1 VSGSEEVNGGLGDAD
16 VALDA
21 DNDARKRASDLE
33 TVEGFLDIGGPL
45 CCQQTLLPLCLGG
58 VWGHVHHGEQRLVD
72 MADSLDAA
80 GCIQLQLGARLAE
93 SRLVLRGGEDGY
105 LQDLA

>member
-1 VSGSEEVNGGLGDAD
+1 VLSAD
-16 VALDA
+16 V
-21 DNDARKRASDLE
+21 
-33 TVEGFLDIGGPL
+33 TGIV
-45 CCQQTLLPLCLGG
+45 LGG
-58 VWGHVHHGEQRLVD
+58 VWGLHHGEQRLVD

-80 GCIQLQLGARLAE
+80 GCIQAQLGARLAE

>member
-16 VALDA
+16 MALDA
-21 DNDARKRASDLE
+21 DNDARKRAGDLE
-33 TVEGFLDIGGPL
+33 TVEGFLDIGRPL
-45 CCQQTLLPLCLGG
+45 CCQQTLLPLCLRG

-72 MADSLDAA
+72 MADSLDTA
-80 GCIQLQLGARLAE
+80 GCIQPQLGARLAE